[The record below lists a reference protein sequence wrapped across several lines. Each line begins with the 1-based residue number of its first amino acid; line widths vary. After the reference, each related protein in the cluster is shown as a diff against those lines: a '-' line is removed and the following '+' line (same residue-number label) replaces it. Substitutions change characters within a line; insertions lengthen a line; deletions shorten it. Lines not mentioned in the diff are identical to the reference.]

1 MSIRFGARK
10 SKGPGPLTV
19 ALLVLSVGII
29 ASNLFKIRPFLLTE
43 QKSPLARLSA
53 KVLPQGKKSKNEP
66 VNAALIDAI
75 VAIVQT
81 YYVDGSRVDNQN
93 LIGGAMRSMAYAIPD
108 LKYEESETELTLY
121 VRDEA
126 LSLPRSQDTSY
137 DDLMAQLKTLA
148 GFCAKTGV
156 GSMLTPASMSVL
168 GSENN
173 ASTIVLNAMLSAL
186 DAHSAL
192 MSPESYKEL
201 RQGTEGSFGGLG
213 VLVGVKDHLLTV
225 LKPMPRSPA
234 LRAGI
239 RKNDR
244 IVSIDGFPTFGLS
257 LDQLVS
263 HMRGEP
269 GSQAQLSIL
278 RPDAPAPWIVSVPR
292 EVIEVD
298 SVDVYPHHE
307 GDLHYLHLVVDSFA
321 SRTGKEIYD
330 AIRQFRKNSPLHGV
344 VLDLRSNPGGLL
356 DQAITVSDIFL
367 KSGVIVSTKGRHDEV
382 ERATTSYDEVD
393 FPVVVLMNEDSASA
407 SEIVAGAL
415 QDNGRAI
422 VVGQPSFGKGSVQT
436 LFELPEDRAL
446 KLTIARYY
454 TPANRSI
461 QNVGITPDVW
471 VQPVISMA
479 ENMNLFGPFRYR
491 NEAFLPNH
499 LTTAI
504 QQEAN
509 LAANAM
515 LKGYYLFAG
524 RKDVDAANE
533 RANDIEFRIAKSII
547 GKAHALYGNSLP
559 EGARRASHM
568 LALASQDIR
577 GILDGKTTETH
588 KWLKDKMKVDWRTAG
603 IGNQKNAL
611 SIQMPDQELVARSG
625 SKVQIPWKIK
635 NSGETTV
642 QNVSI
647 FFQSPMIGL
656 ETQEFLAGPIAGGAT
671 VSGVSEVF
679 FSQFIPIGHQR
690 VAAGVAV
697 DAVAVQGVTDDFKI
711 ELNEGR
717 FADLEVSSEF
727 VDGPDSREK
736 NALDENEHGI
746 LRVRVKNKGNISAT
760 KVTVSL
766 ANLAGKQLK
775 LVKSAWDLVTVN
787 AGTEAIVDI
796 PVQGGAKISFP
807 SLTIGA
813 VVSSKDLKDS
823 VAKLFEFKGGGLNT
837 ASKNIN
843 AVSH

>member
-19 ALLVLSVGII
+19 ALLVISVGII
-29 ASNLFKIRPFLLTE
+29 ASNLFKIRPFSQSG
-43 QKSPLARLSA
+43 QKSPLSRLSA
-53 KVLPQGKKSKNEP
+53 KVLPQGKVAKSDA

-81 YYVDGSRVDNQN
+81 YYVDGNRVDNQD

-108 LKYEESETELTLY
+108 LRYETSETELTLH

-156 GSMLTPASMSVL
+156 GDMQTPASMSVL

-239 RKNDR
+239 KKNDR

-278 RPDAPAPWIVSVPR
+278 RPDAQAPWIVSVPR

-321 SRTGKEIYD
+321 SRTGKEVYD
-330 AIRQFRKNSPLHGV
+330 AIHQFRKNSPLHGV

-356 DQAITVSDIFL
+356 DQAIVVSDIFL

-471 VQPVISMA
+471 VQPVMSTA
-479 ENMNLFGPFRYR
+479 ENMNLFGPYRYR

-499 LTTAI
+499 LTTTS
-504 QQEAN
+504 QQESS
-509 LAANAM
+509 LAASAM
-515 LKGYYLFAG
+515 LKGYYLSDG
-524 RKDVDAANE
+524 RKESDANE
-533 RANDIEFRIAKSII
+533 RANDIEFKIAKSII
-547 GKAHALYGNSLP
+547 AKSHGLYGNSLP

-568 LALASQDIR
+568 LALASKDIR
-577 GILDGKTTETH
+577 GILDGRAAETH
-588 KWLKDKMKVDWRTAG
+588 KWLKDKMKVDWSTVG
-603 IGNQKNAL
+603 VTSQKSSL
-611 SIQMPDQELVARSG
+611 SIELPGQELLAKSG
-625 SKVQIPWKIK
+625 SKIQVPWKIK
-635 NSGETTV
+635 NTGERPA

-656 ETQEFLAGPIAGGAT
+656 ETQEFLAGSIPAGAT
-671 VSGVSEVF
+671 VSGVSEMYI
-679 FSQFIPIGHQR
+679 SQFIPIGHQR
-690 VAAGVAV
+690 IAAGVAV
-697 DAVAVQGVTDDFKI
+697 DAVAVQGVTGDFKM
-711 ELNEGR
+711 ELSEGR

-727 VDGPDSREK
+727 VDGSDSKEA
-736 NALDENEHGI
+736 NALDENEHGT
-746 LRVRVKNKGNISAT
+746 LRVHVKNKGNIPAT
-760 KVTVSL
+760 KISVSL
-766 ANLAGKQLK
+766 SNLAGKQ
-775 LVKSAWDLVTVN
+775 VKIAKTSWDIATIA
-787 AGTEAIVDI
+787 AGTEAALDI
-796 PVQGGAKISFP
+796 PIQGGSRISFQT
-807 SLTIGA
+807 LTIGA
-813 VVSSKDLKDS
+813 IVGSKDLKDS
-823 VAKLFEFKGGGLNT
+823 VAKLFEVKGGGVNT
-837 ASKNIN
+837 AAKNFN

>member
-19 ALLVLSVGII
+19 ALLVLSVAII
-29 ASNLFKIRPFLLTE
+29 TSNLLKIRPFLLTG
-43 QKSPLARLSA
+43 QRGPLSRLSA
-53 KVLPQGKKSKNEP
+53 KILPQAKNPKNEP

-81 YYVDGSRVDNQN
+81 YYVDGNRVDNQN

-108 LKYEESETELTLY
+108 LRYSESDTELTLH
-121 VRDEA
+121 VRDES

-156 GSMLTPASMSVL
+156 GDMLTPASMSVL

-192 MSPESYKEL
+192 MSPDSYKEL

-213 VLVGVKDHLLTV
+213 VLVGVKEHLLTV

-269 GSQAQLSIL
+269 GSQAQLAIL
-278 RPDAPAPWIVSVPR
+278 RPDAQAPWIVSVPR

-298 SVDVYPHHE
+298 SVDVFPHHE

-330 AIRQFRKNSPLHGV
+330 AIRQFRKNSPMHGV
-344 VLDLRSNPGGLL
+344 ILDLRSNPGGLL

-367 KSGVIVSTKGRHDEV
+367 KSGVIVSTKGRHDEI

-436 LFELPEDRAL
+436 LFELPEERAL

-471 VQPVISMA
+471 VQPVISTV
-479 ENMNLFGPFRYR
+479 ENMNLFGPYRYR

-499 LTTAI
+499 LTTT
-504 QQEAN
+504 QQDAH
-509 LAANAM
+509 LVATAM
-515 LKGYYLFAG
+515 LKGYYLSHG
-524 RKDVDAANE
+524 RKDTDGANE
-533 RANDIEFRIAKSII
+533 RADDIEFKIAKSII
-547 GKAHALYGNSLP
+547 GRAHALYGNSLP

-568 LALASQDIR
+568 LALASKDIR
-577 GILDGKTTETH
+577 GILDKKTTETH
-588 KWLKDKMKVDWRTAG
+588 KWLKERMKVDWSTAG
-603 IGNQKNAL
+603 AGVQKSAL
-611 SIQMPDQELVARSG
+611 SIQLPDQELVARSG
-625 SKVQIPWKIK
+625 SKLQIPWKIK
-635 NSGETTV
+635 NSGGATI

-671 VSGVSEVF
+671 VSGVSEMF
-679 FSQFIPIGHQR
+679 ISQFVPVGHQR
-690 VAAGVAV
+690 IAVGVAV
-697 DAVAVQGVTDDFKI
+697 DAVAVQGVTGDFKI
-711 ELNEGR
+711 DLSEGR

-727 VDGPDSREK
+727 IDGPDSKEK
-736 NALDENEHGI
+736 NALDENEHGT
-746 LRVRVKNKGNISAT
+746 LRVRVKNKSDIAAAKVSISLT
-760 KVTVSL
+760 
-766 ANLAGKQLK
+766 NLAGKQLK
-775 LVKSAWDLVTVN
+775 ISKPTWDMGAVN
-787 AGTEAIVDI
+787 AGADATLDI
-796 PVQGGAKISFP
+796 PVQGGSSISFP
-807 SLTIGA
+807 SLTVGA
-813 VVSSKDLKDS
+813 LVSSKDLKDS
-823 VAKLFEFKGGGLNT
+823 IAKLFEVKGGGINN
-837 ASKNIN
+837 ASKNFN